1 MNNESPSHQPQHHV
15 PSMVIVGIVAGT
27 WGRSGE
33 VRVQPHTDNPQR
45 FSQGSHFLA
54 KGQTLQIEQCRYHK
68 GMALIKF
75 CGIDSQEDAER
86 LRGLTL
92 EVASDG
98 VPSLSHDSYY
108 HFQILDMQVWTSAG
122 ELLGLVEDIL
132 STGSNDVYVVRD
144 EKIEILVPALQDVI
158 VDVDV
163 ENGRMIVDLP
173 EGLR

>member
-1 MNNESPSHQPQHHV
+1 MA
-15 PSMVIVGIVAGT
+15 IVGIIVGA
-27 WGRSGE
+27 WGNTGE
-33 VRVQPHTDNPQR
+33 VRVQSHTDNPQR
-45 FSQGSHFLA
+45 FSAGNHLLA
-54 KGQTLQIEQCRYHK
+54 EGQTLQIEQCRYHK

-86 LRGLTL
+86 LRESTL

-98 VPSLSHDSYY
+98 VPSLSPDSYY
-108 HFQILDMQVWTSAG
+108 HFQILDMQVWTSEG

-132 STGSNDVYVVRD
+132 STGSNDVYVVRH